1 MLYYR
6 YIFHTDPALSET
18 LLAWLSELPFEGF
31 EEAPD
36 AVSGF
41 LPGNTDRSALEAD
54 LLEIASRLPFSY
66 SVEVIQPENWNA
78 VWEQNFQPVQV
89 GNFCGIRAEFHP
101 AFDEVGHELVIQPKM
116 AFGTGHHETTFMM
129 VEYMESLDFRGKRVF
144 DYGCGTGILAI
155 LAAKLGANRIDAV
168 DIEAAACENAHEN
181 AVRNGVSFSVYHG
194 TIAEVP
200 AAVYDIVLANIN
212 RNVILDSLSALHQKI
227 ASGGDLLI
235 SGILG
240 SDQEIV
246 YQAALAQGFQ
256 WISQKA
262 RGNWIA
268 ANLRRR

>member
-6 YIFHTDPALSET
+6 YIFQADPALFEP

-31 EEAPD
+31 EETPEAL
-36 AVSGF
+36 SGF
-41 LPGNTDRSALEAD
+41 LSGDVDRGVVQAALS
-54 LLEIASRLPFSY
+54 EIEGYLPFSY

-78 VWEQNFQPVQV
+78 LWEQNFQPVEV
-89 GNFCGIRAEFHP
+89 GSFCGIRAEFHP
-101 AFDEVGHELVIQPKM
+101 AFDHVRHELVIQPKM

-129 VEYMESLDFRGKRVF
+129 VEYMESLDFHEKRVF

-155 LAAKLGANRIDAV
+155 LAAMLGAHPIDAV
-168 DIEAAACENAHEN
+168 DIEAAAVENACENA
-181 AVRNGVSFSVYHG
+181 ARNGVSFSVYHG

-200 AAVYDIVLANIN
+200 AAMYDIVLANIN

-227 ASGGDLLI
+227 APGGDLMI

-240 SDQEIV
+240 SDKETV
-246 YQAALAQGFQ
+246 HDAATAHGFQ

-262 RGNWIA
+262 KGNWIA
-268 ANLRRR
+268 AHLKRL